1 MQNKSTWLAHALV
14 TGAAGVAAT
23 AAVIAVWGQAKQG
36 APWAPFNAV
45 AHMVFGDQAAARDG
59 FSARETL
66 VGLGLHA
73 GAITTW
79 AALYEASPAG
89 KLTLPQ
95 SLGSGA
101 LAAALVYLLDY
112 HVLPERLRPGFE
124 KRLGPESIPATYAA
138 LALAFGLSPL
148 WKSGDANDN
157 HAQQ

>member
-1 MQNKSTWLAHALV
+1 
-14 TGAAGVAAT
+14 
-23 AAVIAVWGQAKQG
+23 
-36 APWAPFNAV
+36 
-45 AHMVFGDQAAARDG
+45 
-59 FSARETL
+59 
-66 VGLGLHA
+66 
-73 GAITTW
+73 
-79 AALYEASPAG
+79 LYEASPAG